1 MLRKPHRRL
10 EWGIMGRPTTYTD
23 DIAAEIC
30 ARLSCG
36 ESLTVICKGEGMP
49 AISTVYVWMLKHE
62 RFAEAYARA
71 REEQAD
77 TLADEITAI
86 ADEKPAEVV
95 DDKGTSRTDS
105 GWVTWQKNRIDARKW
120 VAAKLKPRAYGDK
133 VDLTS
138 GGDKV
143 GLAIAIDL
151 GSKA

>member
-1 MLRKPHRRL
+1 
-10 EWGIMGRPTTYTD
+10 MGRPTTYTD
-23 DIAAEIC
+23 EIAAEIC
-30 ARLSCG
+30 TRLSCG
-36 ESLTVICKGEGMP
+36 ESLTAICKTEGMP
-49 AISTVYVWMLKHE
+49 VISTVYVWMLKHE

-86 ADEKPAEVV
+86 ADEKPVEVV

-120 VAAKLKPRAYGDK
+120 VAAKLKPKSYGDK

-138 GGDKV
+138 GGEKV
-143 GLAIAIDL
+143 GLSINIDL
-151 GSKA
+151 GNKE